1 MFLYREERQ
10 KRTHFI
16 VLDDGGNDWVGKTIN
31 SFTVVLSCVPD
42 LQSFRDIPSQKNG
55 NLTLHVALV
64 RVSKTSDMNV
74 KRPFVWFRIR

>member
-55 NLTLHVALV
+55 NLKLHVALV
-64 RVSKTSDMNV
+64 RGSKTSDMNV
-74 KRPFVWFRIR
+74 KRPFV

>member
-16 VLDDGGNDWVGKTIN
+16 VVDDGGNDRVGKAIN

-42 LQSFRDIPSQKNG
+42 LQSFRDIPSQTEISNFMLPWCG
-55 NLTLHVALV
+55 VLRHLT
-64 RVSKTSDMNV
+64 
-74 KRPFVWFRIR
+74 

>member
-16 VLDDGGNDWVGKTIN
+16 VLDDGGNDRVGKAIN

-55 NLTLHVALV
+55 NLKLHVALV
-64 RVSKTSDMNV
+64 RGSKTSDMNV
-74 KRPFVWFRIR
+74 KRPFVWFPIR